1 VNKNLSSSSVL
12 LIKLSALIFSIP
24 AEALRMK
31 GLVAPQSTAEI
42 KIKINCIWYLK
53 KTATKTNKN

>member
-1 VNKNLSSSSVL
+1 M
-12 LIKLSALIFSIP
+12 KLSALIFSIP

-53 KTATKTNKN
+53 KQQQESAKLKKKGFEDRDSQ